1 MAKTNDLKDLSEVY
15 GNLGKEATVVAEN
28 LEAQTVGDSSAA
40 IGDAELQNGGPTK
53 ESGFEESEVDI
64 KKVGDKNPYNIKGL
78 SYGDE
83 NCPTTET
90 EQPEEVEVA
99 DAPKE
104 EDEEQLDEAHYDEEI
119 KVGSMVTTTY
129 GEVVLIDEIDT
140 DSDMKGRPIYMGT
153 DRDGGDHVLYPD
165 QIRAVSPEDGEHAE
179 EDEEEFSAEALEIAQ
194 EGLNK
199 YMANK
204 SIFDKLY
211 TKVINEDFGME
222 EVDDLDAL
230 GIDDATPDDEIADDE
245 GDDTEGEVTITLDKD
260 LAKALHDVLMAAMGE
275 DDDMGDDE
283 FEGDEP
289 EDDFDEDG
297 EMGGYEE
304 DNEGEPAAFNT
315 HYNDGKSNKVGNVGD
330 GFGQPKVQSMNK
342 VHHKPTAGPSSK
354 EGVPKSH
361 SGSYNDGKS
370 NKVGNVPKDGFGKP
384 KVQPMNKSVKA

>member
-1 MAKTNDLKDLSEVY
+1 MAKTNAHRELSEVY
-15 GNLGKEATVVAEN
+15 GNLGKKVATVTEN
-28 LEAQTVGDSSAA
+28 LETQTVGDSNAA
-40 IGDAELQNGGPTK
+40 IGDAELQHGGPTK

-64 KKVGDKNPYNIKGL
+64 KKVGNKNPYNIKGL

-165 QIRAVSPEDGEHAE
+165 QIQAVSPEDGEHAE
-179 EDEEEFSAEALEIAQ
+179 EDEEEFSAEVLEIAQ

-211 TKVINEDFGME
+211 AKVINEDFGME

-245 GDDTEGEVTITLDKD
+245 GDDMGGDEITITLDKEM
-260 LAKALHDVLMAAMGE
+260 AKALHDVLMAAMGE
-275 DDDMGDDE
+275 DDDVDEFDEVEPDDE
-283 FEGDEP
+283 FDSEEDTGD
-289 EDDFDEDG
+289 
-297 EMGGYEE
+297 YEE
-304 DNEGEPAAFNT
+304 DNEGEPTAFNT

-330 GFGQPKVQSMNK
+330 GFGQPKVQPMNK
-342 VHHKPTAGPSSK
+342 VDHKPTAGPSAG
-354 EGVPKSH
+354 EGKPKAH
-361 SGSYNDGKS
+361 SGSYNDGKK
-370 NKVGNVPKDGFGKP
+370 NKVGNLK
-384 KVQPMNKSVKA
+384 

>member
-1 MAKTNDLKDLSEVY
+1 MAKTNDLKDLGEVY

-28 LEAQTVGDSSAA
+28 LEAQTVGDSNAA
-40 IGDAELQNGGPTK
+40 IGDAELQHGGPTK

-90 EQPEEVEVA
+90 EQPEEVE
-99 DAPKE
+99 D
-104 EDEEQLDEAHYDEEI
+104 
-119 KVGSMVTTTY
+119 
-129 GEVVLIDEIDT
+129 
-140 DSDMKGRPIYMGT
+140 
-153 DRDGGDHVLYPD
+153 
-165 QIRAVSPEDGEHAE
+165 EDGEGE

-245 GDDTEGEVTITLDKD
+245 GGEVTITLDKD
-260 LAKALHDVLMAAMGE
+260 LAQALHDVLMAAMGE
-275 DDDMGDDE
+275 DDDVEDDDVEDDDMGDDE
-283 FEGDEP
+283 LP
-289 EDDFDEDG
+289 EDNEGQQLSDEFY
-297 EMGGYEE
+297 EMLDDVLMEYGTEDHRPVIAGMEAKLGRKLTDHETESVLEMIQDDELPDYEE
-304 DNEGEPAAFNT
+304 DNEGEPSAFNT

-384 KVQPMNKSVKA
+384 KVQPRNKSVKA

>member
-1 MAKTNDLKDLSEVY
+1 MAKTNNLKDLSEVY

-90 EQPEEVEVA
+90 EQPEEVE
-99 DAPKE
+99 
-104 EDEEQLDEAHYDEEI
+104 
-119 KVGSMVTTTY
+119 
-129 GEVVLIDEIDT
+129 
-140 DSDMKGRPIYMGT
+140 
-153 DRDGGDHVLYPD
+153 
-165 QIRAVSPEDGEHAE
+165 DGEGE

-260 LAKALHDVLMAAMGE
+260 LAQALHDVLMAAMGE
-275 DDDMGDDE
+275 DDDMGEDADDDA
-283 FEGDEP
+283 DEA
-289 EDDFDEDG
+289 DDDAEDG
-297 EMGGYEE
+297 EMHGYGEEMEEYEE
-304 DNEGEPAAFNT
+304 DNEGEPSAFNT

-342 VHHKPTAGPSSK
+342 VHHKPTAGPSSE
-354 EGVPKSH
+354 EGAPKSH